1 MLAAYP
7 LFERPWYLAHVPELD
22 AIARRLLQ
30 ADVRTPHDGDEAGM
44 RAAVA
49 TVLREGQGGAELLFI
64 KRAERASDPWSGHM
78 AFPGGRR
85 QATDKALLDT
95 AMRETREEVGLDL
108 ASHGRAIA
116 RLPDVMP
123 YSRMPHP
130 ITVTAFVFTLDA
142 NPAPLTLNDEV
153 AEAIWAPFDAILANE
168 HATRFYWQRDGIN
181 LDLPALRLEDGD
193 GPVVWGLTYR
203 MIELLREALT

>member
-1 MLAAYP
+1 
-7 LFERPWYLAHVPELD
+7 
-22 AIARRLLQ
+22 
-30 ADVRTPHDGDEAGM
+30 
-44 RAAVA
+44 
-49 TVLREGQGGAELLFI
+49 
-64 KRAERASDPWSGHM
+64 
-78 AFPGGRR
+78 
-85 QATDKALLDT
+85 
-95 AMRETREEVGLDL
+95 MRETREEVGLDL

>member
-49 TVLREGQGGAELLFI
+49 TVLREGQRGAELLFI